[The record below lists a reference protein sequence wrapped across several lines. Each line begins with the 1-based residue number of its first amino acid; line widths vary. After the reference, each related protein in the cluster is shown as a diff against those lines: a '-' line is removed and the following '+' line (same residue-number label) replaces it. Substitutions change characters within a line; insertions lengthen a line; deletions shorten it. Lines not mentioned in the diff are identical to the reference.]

1 MHKRLQLENGLTI
14 VFEKL
19 DGYQSVSVGVWVK
32 TGSSY
37 EAIKENGLS
46 HFIEHMLFKGTS
58 KRSARDIAHIIDGIG
73 GELNAFTA
81 KECTCYYTKTLST
94 DLPIAIDVLSDMICN
109 STFNDEHIET
119 EKTVI
124 IDEINMYEDAA
135 EEVVVDVLNEI
146 TFKGHPLSYPILGT
160 KQTVSSFTRKD
171 IIGYF
176 EKFYRPDNMVISVTG
191 YFDEDELI
199 QLIEESFG
207 QIVRR
212 QTSEI
217 HKLEDPKFNGGLIV
231 KKKDFEQVQ
240 VAINFPGIEF
250 DHVLSYEMMIL
261 NNVLGGT
268 NSSKLFQSIRE
279 DRGLTYSIY
288 SEPNF
293 YDALGTMTIGFG
305 VSKENLS
312 ETMEIIAN
320 EIVEI
325 RKNLVSNE
333 EFKHAQSHLRG
344 SFFLNLEG
352 SENLMDLIGRI
363 ELFAH
368 KEKTIDDML
377 DKINHISINGVNE
390 LIKMC
395 LTPSTI
401 AMAVVGDVEK
411 SEIEM
416 LYDDFIRTISN

>member
-19 DGYQSVSVGVWVK
+19 EGYQSVSVGVWVK

-37 EAIKENGLS
+37 ETAKENGLS

-81 KECTCYYTKTLST
+81 KECTCYYTKTLSS

-109 STFNDEHIET
+109 SSFNEEHIET

-124 IDEINMYEDAA
+124 LDEINMYEDAA

-146 TFKGHPLSYPILGT
+146 TFKGHPLSFPILGT
-160 KQTVSSFTRKD
+160 KQTVSAFTRED
-171 IIGYF
+171 LITYF
-176 EKFYRPDNMVISVTG
+176 NKFYRPDNMVISVTG
-191 YFDEDELI
+191 FFDENELI
-199 QLIEESFG
+199 KVIEDAFG
-207 QIVRR
+207 GIARR
-212 QTSEI
+212 QTSEFC
-217 HKLEDPKFNGGLIV
+217 KLETPKFNGGLIV

-250 DHVLSYEMMIL
+250 DHILSYEMMIL

-293 YDALGTMTIGFG
+293 YDELGTMTIGFG

-312 ETMEIIAN
+312 ETMELIAT

-325 RKNLVSNE
+325 KKNLVSKE
-333 EFKHAQSHLRG
+333 EFRHAQSHLRG

-377 DKINHISINGVNE
+377 DKINHISMAGVNE
-390 LIKMC
+390 LISMC
-395 LTPSTI
+395 LSPTKV
-401 AMAVVGDVEK
+401 AMAVVGDVERI
-411 SEIEM
+411 EIEK
-416 LYDDFIRTISN
+416 LYSNFVSRISK